1 MGYFYNP
8 LPSEKKAHER
18 TDYPIE
24 FNRADFFENAHTN
37 KRLKR
42 KIRLAHEM
50 SVAANDTI
58 KESSLMAV
66 YLAYGNVSSGF
77 VSHASQKKL
86 SEITKLHSDTV
97 RRAVKW
103 LRKAGIIKTYHRYTG
118 EGIQRRRT
126 TSKTILVMFVEFCVH
141 VRNKYIRDQNVK
153 NLINCKINKK
163 TGEIFSKLTNAV
175 KHSAVVNH
183 ITQESK
189 KADLKLSIFQTK
201 PKSSIAF
208 S

>member
-77 VSHASQKKL
+77 VSHA
-86 SEITKLHSDTV
+86 
-97 RRAVKW
+97 
-103 LRKAGIIKTYHRYTG
+103 
-118 EGIQRRRT
+118 
-126 TSKTILVMFVEFCVH
+126 
-141 VRNKYIRDQNVK
+141 
-153 NLINCKINKK
+153 
-163 TGEIFSKLTNAV
+163 
-175 KHSAVVNH
+175 
-183 ITQESK
+183 
-189 KADLKLSIFQTK
+189 
-201 PKSSIAF
+201 
-208 S
+208 